1 MSSIDFRFQLKI
13 LLTGAAGFTGLFF
26 RSAAEAAGHQVV
38 ALQADLTDKA
48 AVTAE
53 VLQTAPNAVVHLA
66 AISFVG
72 HADDTAF
79 YGVNV
84 VGTLNLLSALAALPI
99 APTKVLLASSANVYG
114 NCDASPITE
123 DQPPAPVNHYAMSKL
138 AMEHMARTYLDRL
151 PVVFTR
157 PFNYTG
163 PGQAPN
169 FLIPKLVGHF
179 ARRAPAIELGNLHV
193 EREFNDV
200 RMVCDAYLG
209 LLAHGVAGEVYNVCS
224 GQPYT
229 LQTVLDELTN
239 ITKHQLDVRVN
250 PAFVRANEVHRLCGD
265 PAKLLACVG
274 PLRQPALRET
284 LQTMLQAC
292 K

>member
-1 MSSIDFRFQLKI
+1 MKQKI
-13 LLTGAAGFTGLFF
+13 LITGAAGFTGLFF

-48 AVTAE
+48 AVAAA
-53 VLQTAPNAVVHLA
+53 VLQAAPNAVVHLA

-99 APTKVLLASSANVYG
+99 APAKVLLASSANVYG

-200 RMVCDAYLG
+200 RMVSDAYLG
-209 LLAHGVAGEVYNVCS
+209 LLAHGVPGEVYNVCS
-224 GQPYT
+224 GKPYT

-239 ITKHQLDVRVN
+239 ITGHELGVCVN
-250 PAFVRANEVHRLCGD
+250 PAFVRTNEVHRLCGD
-265 PAKLLACVG
+265 PAKLLTCVG
-274 PLRQPALRET
+274 ALRQPALRET
-284 LQTMLQAC
+284 LMAMLANADAGSAP
-292 K
+292 

>member
-1 MSSIDFRFQLKI
+1 MKI
-13 LLTGAAGFTGLFF
+13 LLTGAAGFTGLFLK
-26 RSAAEAAGHQVV
+26 SAAEAAGHQVV
-38 ALQADLTDKA
+38 ALQANLTDKA
-48 AVTAE
+48 AVAAE
-53 VLQTAPNAVVHLA
+53 VLQAAPDVVVHLA

-72 HADDTAF
+72 HANDTAF

-84 VGTLNLLSALAALPI
+84 VGTMNLLAGLAALPVR
-99 APTKVLLASSANVYG
+99 PSKVLLASSANVYG

-123 DQPPAPVNHYAMSKL
+123 AQSAAPVNHYAMSKL

-169 FLIPKLVGHF
+169 FLIPKLISHF
-179 ARRAPAIELGNLHV
+179 AKLASAIELGNLHV

-200 RMVCDAYLG
+200 RMVCDAYLA
-209 LLAHGVAGEVYNVCS
+209 LLAHGVPGDVYNVCS
-224 GQPYT
+224 GKPYT
-229 LQTVLDELTN
+229 LQHVIGLLTE
-239 ITKHQLDVRVN
+239 ITGHTMDVQMN
-250 PAFVRANEVHRLCGD
+250 PAFVRANEVHRLCGSPD
-265 PAKLLACVG
+265 KLLTCTG
-274 PLRQPALRET
+274 PMQVPTLEDTLRW
-284 LQTMLQAC
+284 MLAVSAKEQ